1 MISTIRTHEAVSK
14 QTIGRWIMLIM
25 MKAGIHTS
33 FKPHS
38 TRRAAA
44 TSMANLRGVPMQQIV
59 KTAGWANARTFA
71 KYYNK
76 PITNQCN
83 SSLHDIM

>member
-1 MISTIRTHEAVSK
+1 
-14 QTIGRWIMLIM
+14 ML
-25 MKAGIHTS
+25 KAGIHTS

-38 TRRAAA
+38 TLAAA
-44 TSMANLRGVPMQQIV
+44 TSMANLHGVHMQQIV
-59 KTAGWANARTFA
+59 KTAGWASSRMFA

-83 SSLHDIM
+83 SSLNDIM